1 MADDLFVTADG
12 INPEGFAHIAVDID
26 PSMHERSSRGSVF

>member
-1 MADDLFVTADG
+1 MVDDLFVAADG
-12 INPEGFAHIAVDID
+12 INAEGFAHIAVDID